1 MNTPWTAIGA
11 AGGLGNAGEDCFM
24 PSNSV
29 SENYRGYQ
37 IIATGD
43 FCEVLHDKGQ
53 IDRFAREY
61 LRKDVPAG
69 LALALLFD
77 EAKERVDAIFSVA
90 EHRLRPTERRLLRNK
105 PLAR

>member
-1 MNTPWTAIGA
+1 
-11 AGGLGNAGEDCFM
+11 M

-37 IIATGD
+37 IIATGE
-43 FCEVLHDKGQ
+43 FCEILHDKRR

-61 LRKDVPAG
+61 LRMDIPAG
-69 LALALLFD
+69 MALALLID
-77 EAKERVDAIFSVA
+77 EAKERVDASFSAA
-90 EHRLRPTERRLLRNK
+90 ECPLRVPERRSWRNK

>member
-1 MNTPWTAIGA
+1 
-11 AGGLGNAGEDCFM
+11 M

-37 IIATGD
+37 IIATGE
-43 FCEVLHDKGQ
+43 FCEILHDKGR

-61 LRKDVPAG
+61 LRMDIPAG
-69 LALALLFD
+69 MALALLID
-77 EAKERVDAIFSVA
+77 EAKERVDAIFSAA
-90 EHRLRPTERRLLRNK
+90 EFPLRVPARRSWRNK

>member
-1 MNTPWTAIGA
+1 
-11 AGGLGNAGEDCFM
+11 M

-29 SENYRGYQ
+29 SEDYRGYQ

-43 FCEVLHDKGQ
+43 FCEVLHDKGR

-61 LRKDVPAG
+61 LRMDIPAW
-69 LALALLFD
+69 LAQDLLID
-77 EAKERVDAIFSVA
+77 EAKERVDAIFNAA
-90 EHRLRPTERRLLRNK
+90 ECPWRVPERRSLRSK